1 MVNDAQSGT
10 SYLRCQFLNM
20 RTQDEEELDGFINN
34 MLRQIESLLQVQIVN
49 RYA

>member
-1 MVNDAQSGT
+1 
-10 SYLRCQFLNM
+10 M
-20 RTQDEEELDGFINN
+20 RTQDEEVLDGSINN